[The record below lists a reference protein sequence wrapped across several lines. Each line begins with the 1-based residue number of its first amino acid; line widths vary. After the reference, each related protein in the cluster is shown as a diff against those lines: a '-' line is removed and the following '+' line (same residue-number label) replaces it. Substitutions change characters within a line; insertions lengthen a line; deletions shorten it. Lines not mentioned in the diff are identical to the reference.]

1 MRIPFGPVVLWLLAT
16 VASIAVAAAAITQV
30 GRAVVLDAP
39 IDDRLAAVAAPEVTP
54 PNDPAAGEQVPPASG
69 DQDDAD
75 DGEPDTGDGTRT
87 GDDTD
92 GEPATGDDP
101 GSGDAA
107 TGDAPGDA
115 ASESVTNTYD
125 SIGGSAAIVVTG
137 ATVDVGWATP
147 RAGFR
152 VDVERAPDGHEL
164 RVEFRSDDHRSR
176 IMVSVEHGELRE
188 RIEEDDRS

>member
-39 IDDRLAAVAAPEVTP
+39 IDDRLAAVAAPEATP
-54 PNDPAAGEQVPPASG
+54 PDDPARQVPPASG
-69 DQDDAD
+69 DQDDSG
-75 DGEPDTGDGTRT
+75 DGEPGTGDGTRT
-87 GDDTD
+87 EDDTD
-92 GEPATGDDP
+92 DEPDTGDDP
-101 GSGDAA
+101 GSGDAT

-164 RVEFRSDDHRSR
+164 RVEFRSDEHRSR